1 MADSVSIASLVGAP
15 AAGAAPATGAAAGAA
30 PVAGATSVRNLVII
44 FVLFLLVVSDFFS
57 NNVLAKLGKKTMNGR
72 TPTAFGVVLQGT
84 ALTILYALM
93 TYLESK
99 QIL

>member
-1 MADSVSIASLVGAP
+1 MADSVPIAALIGTAP
-15 AAGAAPATGAAAGAA
+15 VVAAPASAAAAA
-30 PVAGATSVRNLVII
+30 PASIRNLVII
-44 FVLFLLVVSDFFS
+44 FVLFLLVVSDFFT
-57 NNVLAKLGKKTMNGR
+57 NNIISKIGKKTMNGR

-99 QIL
+99 KLL

>member
-15 AAGAAPATGAAAGAA
+15 AAGGVPTTASKAPAPAAGAA
-30 PVAGATSVRNLVII
+30 SVRNLVII

-57 NNVLAKLGKKTMNGR
+57 NNVIAKLGKKTMNGR
-72 TPTAFGVVLQGT
+72 IPTAFGVVLQGT

>member
-1 MADSVSIASLVGAP
+1 MADSVSIAALVGAP
-15 AAGAAPATGAAAGAA
+15 AAAIAPAAGAIAAPAAGAA
-30 PVAGATSVRNLVII
+30 SVRNLVII

-57 NNVLAKLGKKTMNGR
+57 NNVIAKLGKKTMNGR
-72 TPTAFGVVLQGT
+72 APTSFGVVLQGT